1 MTVQDLI
8 DLGSRL
14 APVMVFLVAMTVIAE
29 VAEIAGVFDVAGHWT
44 ARAGRHRTWLLWL
57 LVAALASVTTI
68 VLSLDTTVVL
78 LTPVVI
84 AVARQLSIPP
94 MPLALTL
101 VWLAN
106 TASLLLPVSNLSNLL
121 ALHHFALLGIGLH
134 GYLALAWAPALAAI
148 VATMLVAFL
157 LHRRDL
163 LTRYRLEAPGD
174 PHDLVLL
181 RVSAAVCLA
190 LGPAFL
196 TGVTPAV
203 PASIAALVLLAALA
217 VRWRSRLSTVR
228 VPWLM
233 VIAVSVLFVVVDLAM
248 RQGLEPVL
256 AGLAGGGSSA
266 ADLFRVGAVGATGAN
281 LVNNLPAY
289 LALEPVT
296 ADSAPRL
303 MAQLIG
309 VTAGSIVTV
318 WGSLATLLW
327 RDRCRRAGMSPAI
340 GPYMARSAVCA
351 VVTLAAALGA
361 LVLTS

>member
-1 MTVQDLI
+1 MTLADLL
-8 DLGSRL
+8 DLAGRL
-14 APVMVFLVAMTVIAE
+14 APVMVFLVSMTVIAE

-57 LVAALASVTTI
+57 LVAALSTTTTI

-121 ALHHFALLGIGLH
+121 ALHHFELLGLGLH
-134 GYLALAWAPALAAI
+134 GYVALAWPPALAAV
-148 VATMLVAFL
+148 VATMAVAFV
-157 LHRRDL
+157 LHRREL
-163 LTRYRLEAPGD
+163 LTRYRLEAPAD
-174 PHDLVLL
+174 PHDRVLL
-181 RVSAAVCLA
+181 RVSGVVCLA

-203 PASIAALVLLAALA
+203 PAAIAALVLVATLA
-217 VRWRSRLSTVR
+217 VRWRRQLWTVQ

-233 VIAVSVLFVVVDLAM
+233 VLGVSVLFVVVDLAM
-248 RQGLEPVL
+248 RHGLEPVL
-256 AGLAGGGSSA
+256 ASLAGDGASTG
-266 ADLFRVGAVGATGAN
+266 DLFRVGAVGATGAN

-296 ADSAPRL
+296 SDAAPRL
-303 MAQLIG
+303 MAVLVG
-309 VTAGSIVTV
+309 VNAGSIVTI

-327 RDRCRRAGMSPAI
+327 RDRCRRAGLSVPL
-340 GPYMARSAVCA
+340 GDYMARSALCA
-351 VVTLAAALGA
+351 VVVLAAALSA
-361 LVLTS
+361 LALAT